1 MSNEAKRTPRKA
13 APRGKW
19 SEAQL
24 LTSDKSLLI
33 DADLVK
39 LLARPEAWNCL
50 DENEKR
56 EILALLPADTHPD
69 AETQQ
74 DDPNAKIPPLPT
86 SFLRYSNNWRDGIR
100 QFQLDLQNGR
110 YDPEWLRQAEQARK
124 QRENGDFDS
133 FKEQEFEQFWGQKQ
147 RLNKKL
153 LAGESAKVRLSE
165 LIDAGVILLG
175 DVWRFR
181 YFFKTAEVPV
191 TVDKEGRVSS
201 FILIFRSSADK
212 SQIDEIDGARIS
224 FTFPTGTRT
233 FLSTT
238 APGTKKTEVAAES
251 DTRLDVTVTASQEI
265 PAGVS
270 EISTD
275 QKKQVVEHNIKAK
288 QPNTGASENAPRSTA
303 EMTANM
309 TAKDPPS
316 LITYTSV
323 PDSTEDPDEVID
335 SAQFS
340 NLASSASEG
349 GAPDRPHDEQNGG
362 SVQVIIVNKTS
373 SPRTADETLKRPTPP
388 SESEPPPKRQRGRPR
403 KQTQENASSS
413 EDVATTPKTPRIS
426 VEIMK
431 SNPSPSNEK
440 KIPEQSSENMPSD
453 IEATAPNQPAMTPT
467 SKDQEPD
474 QLEDKITSTT
484 TGLKIGETKQNRLDF
499 DPIDDPISRNELA
512 SSPSPRQYHLKSQ
525 APPKKNARS
534 NLNWNNPN

>member
-1 MSNEAKRTPRKA
+1 M
-13 APRGKW
+13 
-19 SEAQL
+19 
-24 LTSDKSLLI
+24 
-33 DADLVK
+33 
-39 LLARPEAWNCL
+39 
-50 DENEKR
+50 
-56 EILALLPADTHPD
+56 
-69 AETQQ
+69 
-74 DDPNAKIPPLPT
+74 
-86 SFLRYSNNWRDGIR
+86 RYSNNWRDGIR

-110 YDPEWLRQAEQARK
+110 YDPEWLRQAQQARK

-147 RLNKKL
+147 RLNQKL
-153 LAGESAKVRLSE
+153 LAGESAKIRLGE

-201 FILIFRSSADK
+201 FILIFRGSADK
-212 SQIDEIDGARIS
+212 SQIDEIDGARLS

-238 APGTKKTEVAAES
+238 APGSKKTEVAAES
-251 DTRLDVTVTASQEI
+251 DIKLDAIATASQEVL
-265 PAGVS
+265 ADVS
-270 EISTD
+270 EILTD
-275 QKKQVVEHNIKAK
+275 QKEQIIEHNIKAE

-316 LITYTSV
+316 LITYTSIR
-323 PDSTEDPDEVID
+323 DSTEDPDEVID

-340 NLASSASEG
+340 NLASNAPEG

-373 SPRTADETLKRPTPP
+373 SPRTANETLKRPTPP

-403 KQTQENASSS
+403 KVQNCAQSQENASSS
-413 EDVATTPKTPRIS
+413 EDMATSLQNPRIS

-431 SNPSPSNEK
+431 SNSSPSNEN
-440 KIPEQSSENMPSD
+440 KIPEQSSENIPSD

-467 SKDQEPD
+467 SKNQQPD
-474 QLEDKITSTT
+474 QIEDNITSTT
-484 TGLKIGETKQNRLDF
+484 IGPEILETKQTRLDL
-499 DPIDDPISRNELA
+499 DPIDDPILRNELA
-512 SSPSPRQYHLKSQ
+512 SSPLSSAISFEEPDPTKEKCKEQPKLEQPELENLEITIRDIQSPLSFVKNVLKVDGRNPDSRTANAWKEVRCYRNNQDMGTLWDVRQAWYLKQ
-525 APPKKNARS
+525 K
-534 NLNWNNPN
+534 

>member
-1 MSNEAKRTPRKA
+1 M
-13 APRGKW
+13 
-19 SEAQL
+19 
-24 LTSDKSLLI
+24 
-33 DADLVK
+33 
-39 LLARPEAWNCL
+39 
-50 DENEKR
+50 
-56 EILALLPADTHPD
+56 
-69 AETQQ
+69 
-74 DDPNAKIPPLPT
+74 
-86 SFLRYSNNWRDGIR
+86 RYSNNWRDGIR

-275 QKKQVVEHNIKAK
+275 QKNQVVEHNIKAK

-484 TGLKIGETKQNRLDF
+484 IGLKIGETKQNRLDF

-512 SSPSPRQYHLKSQ
+512 SSPLSSAISFEEPGPTEEKCKKQPKLEQPELENLEITIRDIQSPLSFVKNVLKVDGRNPDGRTSNAWKEVRCYRNNQDMGTLWDVRQAWYLK
-525 APPKKNARS
+525 KK
-534 NLNWNNPN
+534 

>member
-1 MSNEAKRTPRKA
+1 MVDMTPN
-13 APRGKW
+13 GC
-19 SEAQL
+19 
-24 LTSDKSLLI
+24 
-33 DADLVK
+33 VK
-39 LLARPEAWNCL
+39 QSKLE
-50 DENEKR
+50 
-56 EILALLPADTHPD
+56 
-69 AETQQ
+69 
-74 DDPNAKIPPLPT
+74 
-86 SFLRYSNNWRDGIR
+86 
-100 QFQLDLQNGR
+100 
-110 YDPEWLRQAEQARK
+110 K

-191 TVDKEGRVSS
+191 TVDKEGR
-201 FILIFRSSADK
+201 
-212 SQIDEIDGARIS
+212 IDEIDGARIS

-275 QKKQVVEHNIKAK
+275 QKNQVVEHNIKAK
-288 QPNTGASENAPRSTA
+288 QPNTGASENA
-303 EMTANM
+303 
-309 TAKDPPS
+309 
-316 LITYTSV
+316 

-484 TGLKIGETKQNRLDF
+484 IGLKIGETKQNRLDF